1 MNYKEECLCGG
12 TEFFNQRF
20 KVYLG
25 YETQQFRICTKCG
38 TMKMLSGYYNDE
50 EQKYMDTIQY
60 KKKDK

>member
-1 MNYKEECLCGG
+1 MNYKNECLCGSK
-12 TEFFNQRF
+12 EFFNQKF

-25 YETQQFRICTKCG
+25 YETQQFRICNKCG

-60 KKKDK
+60 KKIK

>member
-1 MNYKEECLCGG
+1 MNYKEECLCGC